1 MPQILLIDEAY
12 ISTYRTIASTVNEAK
27 RVTPFVYEAQVFDL
41 KPLLGA
47 ALYDDFIDN
56 TLAPKYVNLLN
67 GEQYVDPNGYTVN
80 FEGVGACLA
89 YFAYARFLE
98 NQQITV
104 TSHGVV
110 TKDSPYSTP
119 VDSKTLTQ
127 RINQVRSGAYV
138 YFEQAAKYLTD
149 KNTSTPNT
157 YPLWLTNIPDTRKTS
172 APRLSAVDGF
182 NRRYSRGNSCG
193 SIKPCGC
200 LRPCTSYIRYGYC

>member
-1 MPQILLIDEAY
+1 MPQVLLIDETY
-12 ISTYRTIASTVNEAK
+12 INTYRTIASTVNEAK

-47 ALYDDFIDN
+47 TLYDDLIDN
-56 TLAPKYVNLLN
+56 TTDAKYLTLLN

-80 FEGVGACLA
+80 FEGLGACLV

-127 RINQVRSGAYV
+127 RINQVRSGAFV
-138 YFEQAAKYLTD
+138 YFEQVAKYLTD

-157 YPLWLTNIPDTRKTS
+157 YDLWLNDLPDTRKTS

-182 NRRYSRGNSCG
+182 NRRFSKGG
-193 SIKPCGC
+193 SLRPCGC
-200 LRPCTSYIRYGYC
+200 VRPCTSYIRYGYC